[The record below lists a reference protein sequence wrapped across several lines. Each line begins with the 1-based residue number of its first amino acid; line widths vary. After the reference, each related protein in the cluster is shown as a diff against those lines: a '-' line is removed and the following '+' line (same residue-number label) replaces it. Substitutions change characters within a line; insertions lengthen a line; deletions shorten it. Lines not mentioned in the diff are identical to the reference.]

1 MPSAA
6 AQKGQHTEVDLSE
19 QGRETAQEDMPNFAD
34 VVHATG
40 RTHADAE
47 RQGGSITD
55 ISSSPSGATE
65 VAPAVNR
72 LAGCDE

>member
-6 AQKGQHTEVDLSE
+6 AQKGQHTEADLSE
-19 QGRETAQEDMPNFAD
+19 QGRETSQEDMPNVDD

-47 RQGGSITD
+47 RQGCSITD
-55 ISSSPSGATE
+55 VSSSPSGATE
-65 VAPAVNR
+65 VALAVTR